1 MHRPNGQKP
10 KERPAPTGNQLVTF
24 DAQLAKQQEEAQL
37 AKERP
42 KKNEYLDVYTG
53 PKVKW
58 EDTGLYKALVKSQD
72 IEEELTKIRNLIRKR
87 TDPGYEPNDEED
99 FKVAPI
105 RKFDSKNDYYR
116 LLEVDDFASVKD
128 IKGAYKR
135 LALQYHPDKN
145 RDKKPDK
152 LREMQDEFEKIQEA
166 YEILSDRA
174 TRRQYDRAR
183 FDEARAK
190 SQGMNSSF
198 YSQKTNSD
206 SNFWGRWSGKKEGRS
221 EGVNAQEVQNLLKS
235 KAPKLPK
242 AAALRFEIKISL
254 EKALRGGLKIREVK
268 RDRMQRAFGGTNQN
282 LKTVNIKID
291 PGQADGS
298 EYRLEGDGHWPSF
311 NTTPGDLV
319 VVFRHKPHAFLRQ
332 SNKETG
338 ALQLAMPLT
347 VRAKATD
354 PVLSAWSPTFKGSM
368 VLIRFQNP
376 LLKLA
381 PNKACNVTFV
391 IDGEGLPVP
400 GELTRRGPLGV
411 TVHVQLDG
419 NPLVPS
425 MNAPC
430 CKDVVAKRHLKNY
443 NHQAHLRVS
452 MSNPRAAG
460 FPVRKFVAGDAK
472 ERGGL
477 RLGLASVAVIWESSP
492 GTDPV
497 AFGKAAA
504 ALGHHAQLNPQGYGW
519 CCNTGLLRQALP
531 NAGHVAL
538 ADEELASESEDER
551 ANAKTQEVFKASA
564 GQLTKQRRVRKPRPE
579 VESFLLRFNLGPPE
593 GFPDSA
599 DEEELR
605 SPVEQSPT
613 FAGQPGQATAE
624 LRVEGGKEGDE
635 EAELTRLIRE
645 KQSELDAAKRRWS
658 ERKER
663 QQGEREE
670 EEGLLRDLLEKDKKR
685 ELERVER
692 EMNGLR
698 STFEFQL
705 QAEKKWVDE
714 FISTNNYQNQWVCVF
729 KPAMVIR
736 KKPAEDGPIT
746 RRIMCDEVIKAKG
759 KVTDDYWIQLET
771 DEWALTWHKVHGQ
784 LLQRWFGTEQQ
795 RYLDLQAKIEERRKG
810 RNETFV
816 AYRRKKKEIEQWSI
830 PPGPS
835 EEEKCELE
843 DEEGEQLHFVMEPI
857 VKEMKDYK
865 RRLRELRQK
874 RFEAEAERQRRD
886 AGAEGLAA
894 APLPAGFEA
903 ALGSEEAQ
911 AAQAP
916 EAKAETETAEQRPW
930 EETKQAADKAFKDKE
945 WNTALS
951 LYGQALELGGDA
963 LESAQRA
970 TLMSN
975 RALVFAKLFDWAK
988 SLEDAVDATIQ
999 EPDWPKALCSNCWVS
1014 GWSVESQMAEAP
1026 CTSLERQ
1033 GGGLEP
1039 GARLVLR
1046 PLKESSEMVC
1056 LASFKYVL
1064 EKPLTLMGCSIIL
1077 SLVVPIVARLAGN
1090 NDPDENSISHV
1101 FGQGSICV
1109 AMDFPGWVEAAT
1121 VMFFITGL
1129 MHGYAIYKVYRHC
1142 QSEWQGK
1149 FSKRFLQ
1156 AVAAFVILTTNC
1168 FWLVGVFSP
1177 VLSHRVDTV
1186 FAHSIPYVGLQIGF
1200 WCWAIFLMAF
1210 VYVFG
1215 GLYVGLQVFLLVFI
1229 FWTFAELSQPGVQL
1243 TGADRYKGPMPRGA
1257 SWIPLSE
1264 PVTLFCRL
1272 CFFFLHPLRVE
1283 SKGEGQ
1289 GKGEQEKGEVEKD
1302 GKEAAELQP

>member
-1 MHRPNGQKP
+1 MAEDAGWAPNRQFLPEELRYNPITHEVEVYVNRDGNVQKCEPSAHEYREMVRRLEAAPPQKGRRKGLSEFVDLCCAGRTRPNPHVKVTYEHNRKVFQKQRGPCTHMYDMAKGYPGNPRVFEPDPRISMPAGQSRAGPCMHRPNGQKP

-42 KKNEYLDVYTG
+42 KKNDYLDVYTG

-105 RKFDSKNDYYR
+105 RKFDSKNDYYK

-242 AAALRFEIKISL
+242 AAALRLEIKISL

-338 ALQLAMPLT
+338 ALQLAMPPT

-400 GELTRRGPLGV
+400 GDATRRGPLGV
-411 TVHVQLDG
+411 TVHIQLDG

-443 NHQAHLRVS
+443 NRQAHLRVS

-551 ANAKTQEVFKASA
+551 ANAKTQEVLKASA

-593 GFPDSA
+593 GFPDPGSV
-599 DEEELR
+599 DEEEG
-605 SPVEQSPT
+605 EQSPT

-624 LRVEGGKEGDE
+624 LKVEGEKEGDE

-645 KQSELDAAKRRWS
+645 KQSELEAAKRRWC

-911 AAQAP
+911 AP

-963 LESAQRA
+963 LESAQHA

-999 EPDWPKALCSNCWVS
+999 EPDWPK
-1014 GWSVESQMAEAP
+1014 
-1026 CTSLERQ
+1026 

-1039 GARLVLR
+1039 GERL
-1046 PLKESSEMVC
+1046 
-1056 LASFKYVL
+1056 
-1064 EKPLTLMGCSIIL
+1064 
-1077 SLVVPIVARLAGN
+1077 
-1090 NDPDENSISHV
+1090 
-1101 FGQGSICV
+1101 
-1109 AMDFPGWVEAAT
+1109 
-1121 VMFFITGL
+1121 
-1129 MHGYAIYKVYRHC
+1129 
-1142 QSEWQGK
+1142 
-1149 FSKRFLQ
+1149 
-1156 AVAAFVILTTNC
+1156 
-1168 FWLVGVFSP
+1168 
-1177 VLSHRVDTV
+1177 
-1186 FAHSIPYVGLQIGF
+1186 
-1200 WCWAIFLMAF
+1200 
-1210 VYVFG
+1210 
-1215 GLYVGLQVFLLVFI
+1215 
-1229 FWTFAELSQPGVQL
+1229 
-1243 TGADRYKGPMPRGA
+1243 
-1257 SWIPLSE
+1257 
-1264 PVTLFCRL
+1264 
-1272 CFFFLHPLRVE
+1272 
-1283 SKGEGQ
+1283 
-1289 GKGEQEKGEVEKD
+1289 
-1302 GKEAAELQP
+1302 

>member
-1 MHRPNGQKP
+1 MYRPGNGSAAQKP
-10 KERPAPTGNQLVTF
+10 KDRPPPAGGNALVTF

-42 KKNEYLDVYTG
+42 KKNDYLDVYTG

-105 RKFDSKNDYYR
+105 RKFDAKNDYYK

-174 TRRQYDRAR
+174 TRRQYDRSR

-206 SNFWGRWSGKKEGRS
+206 ANFWGRWSGKKEGRES
-221 EGVNAQEVQNLLKS
+221 GVNAQDVQNLLKS

-242 AAALRFEIKISL
+242 AADLRFEIKISL

-282 LKTVNIKID
+282 LKTVNVKID

-319 VVFRHKPHAFLRQ
+319 VIFRHKPHAFLRQ

-400 GELTRRGPLGV
+400 GEPTRRGPLAV

-419 NPLVPS
+419 NPLVPT

-430 CKDVVAKRHLKNY
+430 CRDVVAKRHLKNY
-443 NHQAHLRVS
+443 NHQAHLRIAL
-452 MSNPRAAG
+452 SNPRAAG

-472 ERGGL
+472 ERGGV
-477 RLGLASVAVIWESSP
+477 RVGLSSVAVIWESAP

-504 ALGHHAQLNPQGYGW
+504 ALGHQAQLNPQNYGW
-519 CCNTGLLRQALP
+519 CCNVGLLRQALP
-531 NAGHVAL
+531 QASHVAL
-538 ADEELASESEDER
+538 ADEELASESEEEKDV
-551 ANAKTQEVFKASA
+551 KEVLKQRK
-564 GQLTKQRRVRKPRPE
+564 GHELTKRRRVRRQRPE
-579 VESFLLRFNLGPPE
+579 VESFLLRFQLGPPE
-593 GFPDSA
+593 GFPDPGST
-599 DEEELR
+599 DEEAEPQ
-605 SPVEQSPT
+605 SPVVPATAFS
-613 FAGQPGQATAE
+613 GQPGQATVE
-624 LRVEGGKEGDE
+624 LRVEGEKEGDE

-645 KQSELDAAKRRWS
+645 KQSELEAAKRRWA
-658 ERKER
+658 EKKEH
-663 QQGEREE
+663 QQGERQE
-670 EEGLLRDLLEKDKKR
+670 EEGLLRELLEKDKKR

-714 FISTNNYQNQWVCVF
+714 FISTNNYQNHWVCVF

-736 KKPAEDGPIT
+736 NKPAEDGPIT
-746 RRIMCDEVIKAKG
+746 RRIVTDEVIKAKG

-771 DEWALTWHKVHGQ
+771 NEWALTWHKVHGQ
-784 LLQRWFGTEQQ
+784 LLQRWFGPEQQ
-795 RYLDLQAKIEERRKG
+795 RYMDLQAKIEERRKG

-843 DEEGEQLHFVMEPI
+843 DEEGEQLHFLMEPI
-857 VKEMKDYK
+857 LKDLKDYK

-874 RFEAEAERQRRD
+874 RFEAAAERQRRD
-886 AGAEGLAA
+886 AGADGLAA
-894 APLPAGFEA
+894 APLPAGFEE
-903 ALGSEEAQ
+903 ALGSEEV
-911 AAQAP
+911 P
-916 EAKAETETAEQRPW
+916 EAKAEANAEATTSEQRPW

-975 RALVFAKLFDWAK
+975 RALVYAKLFDWAK

-999 EPDWPKALCSNCWVS
+999 EPEWPKAW
-1014 GWSVESQMAEAP
+1014 QA
-1026 CTSLERQ
+1026 
-1033 GGGLEP
+1033 
-1039 GARLVLR
+1039 
-1046 PLKESSEMVC
+1046 
-1056 LASFKYVL
+1056 
-1064 EKPLTLMGCSIIL
+1064 
-1077 SLVVPIVARLAGN
+1077 ARLAGN
-1090 NDPDENSISHV
+1090 NDPNENQISHV

-1109 AMDFPGWVEAAT
+1109 AMDFPGWMEIAT
-1121 VMFFITGL
+1121 IMFFITGL
-1129 MHGYAIYKVYRHC
+1129 LHSYAMIKVYQHC
-1142 QSEWQGK
+1142 KSEWEGK
-1149 FSKRFLQ
+1149 NSKRCL
-1156 AVAAFVILTTNC
+1156 AAFVAFQILLVNC
-1168 FWLVGVFSP
+1168 FWLVGIFNP
-1177 VLSHRVDTV
+1177 VVDHSVDTV
-1186 FAHSIPYVGLQIGF
+1186 FAHSIPYVGLQVCFFF
-1200 WCWAIFLMAF
+1200 WVIFLLAF
-1210 VYVFG
+1210 VHPTGVGRYLFSAAYVASQIFT
-1215 GLYVGLQVFLLVFI
+1215 LVLI
-1229 FWTFAELSQPGVQL
+1229 FWTFAELAQPDVETAGPN
-1243 TGADRYKGPMPRGA
+1243 RFKGPLPREGR
-1257 SWIPLSE
+1257 ILPLSE
-1264 PVTLFCRL
+1264 PVSLIFRL
-1272 CFFFLHPLRVE
+1272 GCFFLHPLRIAAQ
-1283 SKGEGQ
+1283 S
-1289 GKGEQEKGEVEKD
+1289 EKGE
-1302 GKEAAELQP
+1302 AAKAVTAKTEEV

>member
-10 KERPAPTGNQLVTF
+10 KERPAPTTNQLVTF

-42 KKNEYLDVYTG
+42 KKNDYLDVYTG

-105 RKFDSKNDYYR
+105 RKFDSKNDYYK

-221 EGVNAQEVQNLLKS
+221 DGVNAQEVQNLLKS

-242 AAALRFEIKISL
+242 AAALRLEIKISL

-400 GELTRRGPLGV
+400 GEPTRRGPLGV

-452 MSNPRAAG
+452 MSNPRASG

-477 RLGLASVAVIWESSP
+477 RLGVASVAVIWESAP

-504 ALGHHAQLNPQGYGW
+504 ALGHQAQLNPQGYGW

-551 ANAKTQEVFKASA
+551 ANGKSQEVLKASA

-579 VESFLLRFNLGPPE
+579 VERFLLRFNLGPPE
-593 GFPDSA
+593 GFPDAST
-599 DEEELR
+599 DEEAEEEGSW
-605 SPVEQSPT
+605 SPS

-624 LRVEGGKEGDE
+624 LRVDDEKEGDE

-645 KQSELDAAKRRWS
+645 KQSELEAAKRRWS

-670 EEGLLRDLLEKDKKR
+670 EEGLLRELLEKDKKR

-759 KVTDDYWIQLET
+759 KVTDDYWIQLDT

-843 DEEGEQLHFVMEPI
+843 DEEGEQLHFVMEP
-857 VKEMKDYK
+857 VLKEMKDYK

-903 ALGSEEAQ
+903 ALGEEAQ
-911 AAQAP
+911 AEAP
-916 EAKAETETAEQRPW
+916 EAKAETETTEQRPW

-951 LYGQALELGGDA
+951 LYGQALELGGDG

-999 EPDWPKALCSNCWVS
+999 EPDWPKALS
-1014 GWSVESQMAEAP
+1014 SVLTAGSRA
-1026 CTSLERQ
+1026 
-1033 GGGLEP
+1033 GL
-1039 GARLVLR
+1039 
-1046 PLKESSEMVC
+1046 
-1056 LASFKYVL
+1056 
-1064 EKPLTLMGCSIIL
+1064 
-1077 SLVVPIVARLAGN
+1077 
-1090 NDPDENSISHV
+1090 
-1101 FGQGSICV
+1101 
-1109 AMDFPGWVEAAT
+1109 
-1121 VMFFITGL
+1121 
-1129 MHGYAIYKVYRHC
+1129 
-1142 QSEWQGK
+1142 
-1149 FSKRFLQ
+1149 
-1156 AVAAFVILTTNC
+1156 
-1168 FWLVGVFSP
+1168 
-1177 VLSHRVDTV
+1177 
-1186 FAHSIPYVGLQIGF
+1186 
-1200 WCWAIFLMAF
+1200 
-1210 VYVFG
+1210 
-1215 GLYVGLQVFLLVFI
+1215 
-1229 FWTFAELSQPGVQL
+1229 
-1243 TGADRYKGPMPRGA
+1243 
-1257 SWIPLSE
+1257 
-1264 PVTLFCRL
+1264 
-1272 CFFFLHPLRVE
+1272 
-1283 SKGEGQ
+1283 
-1289 GKGEQEKGEVEKD
+1289 
-1302 GKEAAELQP
+1302 